1 MRITSHKANQFFSL
15 LLKIVVV
22 LAAVYFIWHK
32 VTNDEQ
38 MDFDNFINI
47 LFEYRIFSFTNLLI
61 LIIFTILNW
70 YFEILKWQNL
80 SGHVRENSFK
90 AATRESLASFTAAIF
105 TPSRIGEYG
114 AKCLYYTRTAWRKI
128 IFLNFMGNM
137 AQLFATYFF
146 GIAGLLFL
154 ITSLDLPLPIFNA
167 MLVIGLLLA
176 PFFLYIIMK
185 KFKIRL
191 KGYSV
196 KRLEESFHK
205 VSEKIRWKTL
215 IFASLRFLIFTHQF
229 YFLLL
234 QFKVDVSYPL
244 LIAAVFSTYILAS
257 IIPTMIIF
265 DAFIKGGFAVWVFG
279 FLGVSQIVVLTI
291 VLTVWILNFGLPGL
305 VGSFYVL
312 KYKKSKHAIA

>member
-15 LLKIVVV
+15 VLKVLVV
-22 LAAVYFIWHK
+22 LAAVSFIWYK
-32 VTNDEQ
+32 VNNDQ
-38 MDFDNFINI
+38 SMDLDRFVEI
-47 LFEYRIFSFTNLLI
+47 LSNYRIFSFTNIAI
-61 LIIFTILNW
+61 LVLFSLANW

-80 SGHVRENSFK
+80 SSHVRENSFR

-114 AKCLYYTRTAWRKI
+114 AKCLYYTRAAWRKI
-128 IFLNFMGNM
+128 VFLNFLGNT

-154 ITSLDLPLPIFNA
+154 ITTLDLALPAINIL
-167 MLVIGLLLA
+167 LVSGLLFA
-176 PFFLYIIMK
+176 PFIVYIVMK

-196 KRLEESFHK
+196 QRLEESFHN
-205 VSEKIRWKTL
+205 VSEKIRWKTI
-215 IFASLRFLIFTHQF
+215 IFASIRFLIFTHQF

-234 QFKVDVSYPL
+234 QFQVDVSYPL
-244 LIAAVFSTYILAS
+244 LISAVFSTYILAS

-265 DAFIKGGFAVWVFG
+265 DAFIKGGFAVWIFG
-279 FLGVSQIVVLTI
+279 LLQVPQIIVLTI
-291 VLTVWILNFGLPGL
+291 VLTVWILNFGLPG
-305 VGSFYVL
+305 VAGSYYVL
-312 KYKKSKHAIA
+312 RYKKTKHAIA

>member
-15 LLKIVVV
+15 VLKILVV
-22 LAAVYFIWHK
+22 LAAVSFIWYK
-32 VTNDEQ
+32 VTRDDT
-38 MDFDNFINI
+38 MDFDQFVSLLNQ
-47 LFEYRIFSFTNLLI
+47 YRIFSFTNILI
-61 LIIFTILNW
+61 LVLFTIFNW

-80 SGHVRENSFK
+80 SSHVRENTFR

-114 AKCLYYTRTAWRKI
+114 AKCLYYTRAAWRKV
-128 IFLNFMGNM
+128 IFLNFLGNM
-137 AQLFATYFF
+137 GQLFATYFF
-146 GIAGLLFL
+146 GIAGLLYL
-154 ITSLDLPLPIFNA
+154 ITTLDLPLPVFNA
-167 MLVIGLLLA
+167 LVVMGLLLA
-176 PFFLYIIMK
+176 PFLLYFIMK

-205 VSEKIRWKTL
+205 VSKEIRWKTIL
-215 IFASLRFLIFTHQF
+215 FASLRFLIFTHQF
-229 YFLLL
+229 YFLLV
-234 QFKVDVSYPL
+234 QFKIDVSYPL

-265 DAFIKGGFAVWVFG
+265 DAFIKGGFGVWIFG
-279 FLGVSQIVVLTI
+279 FLQVPQIIVLTI

-305 VGSFYVL
+305 AGSYYVL
-312 KYKKSKHAIA
+312 RYKKAKHAVA

>member
-15 LLKIVVV
+15 VLKILVVV
-22 LAAVYFIWHK
+22 AAVSFIWYK
-32 VTNDEQ
+32 VTRDEA
-38 MDFDNFINI
+38 MDFDRFVDI
-47 LFEYRIFSFTNLLI
+47 LSRYRIFSVTNIVI
-61 LIIFTILNW
+61 LVVLTILNW
-70 YFEILKWQNL
+70 YFEILKWQTL
-80 SGHVRENSFK
+80 SSHVRDNSYRR
-90 AATRESLASFTAAIF
+90 AMRESLASFTAAIF

-114 AKCLYYTRTAWRKI
+114 AKCLYYTRAAWRKI
-128 IFLNFMGNM
+128 IFLNFLGNT

-154 ITSLDLPLPIFNA
+154 ITTLDLALPVFNII
-167 MLVIGLLLA
+167 LVSGLLFA
-176 PFFLYIIMK
+176 PFILYFVMK

-191 KGYSV
+191 KGYSI
-196 KRLEESFHK
+196 KRLEESFHN
-205 VSEKIRWKTL
+205 VAEEIRWKTL
-215 IFASLRFLIFTHQF
+215 IYASIRFLIFTHQF

-265 DAFIKGGFAVWVFG
+265 DAFIKGGFAVWIFG
-279 FLGVSQIVVLTI
+279 LLQVPQIIVLSI

-305 VGSFYVL
+305 AGSYYVL
-312 KYKKSKHAIA
+312 RYKKAKHAIA

>member
-15 LLKIVVV
+15 VLKILVV
-22 LAAVYFIWHK
+22 LAAVSFIWYK
-32 VTNDEQ
+32 VTRDET
-38 MDFDNFINI
+38 MDFDQFVEM
-47 LFEYRIFSFTNLLI
+47 LDQYQIFSFTNIVI
-61 LIIFTILNW
+61 LVLFTIFNW

-80 SGHVRENSFK
+80 SGHVRENSFW

-114 AKCLYYTRTAWRKI
+114 AKCLYYTRAAWRKV
-128 IFLNFMGNM
+128 IFLNFLGNM
-137 AQLFATYFF
+137 GQLFATYFF
-146 GIAGLLFL
+146 GIAGLLYL
-154 ITSLDLPLPIFNA
+154 ITKLDLPLPFFNA
-167 MLVIGLLLA
+167 LVVIGLLFA
-176 PFFLYIIMK
+176 PFLLYFIMK

-205 VSEKIRWKTL
+205 VSKEIRWKTIL
-215 IFASLRFLIFTHQF
+215 FASLRFLIFTHQF
-229 YFLLL
+229 YFLLV
-234 QFKVDVSYPL
+234 QFQIDVSYPL

-265 DAFIKGGFAVWVFG
+265 DAFIKGGFGVWIFG
-279 FLGVSQIVVLTI
+279 FLQVPQIIVLTI

-305 VGSFYVL
+305 AGSYYIL
-312 KYKKSKHAIA
+312 RYKKAKHAVA

>member
-15 LLKIVVV
+15 VLKVLVV
-22 LAAVYFIWHK
+22 LAAVSFIWYK

-38 MDFDNFINI
+38 MNFDRFVDI
-47 LFEYRIFSFTNLLI
+47 LDSYRIFSFTN
-61 LIIFTILNW
+61 IIVLVVFTILNW

-80 SGHVRENSFK
+80 SSHVRENSFK

-114 AKCLYYTRTAWRKI
+114 AKCLYYTRAAWRKI
-128 IFLNFMGNM
+128 IFLNFLGNTG
-137 AQLFATYFF
+137 QLFATYFF
-146 GIAGLLFL
+146 GVAGLFYL
-154 ITSLDLPLPIFNA
+154 ITRLDLPLPLFNA
-167 MLVIGLLLA
+167 MLVILLLLA
-176 PFFLYIIMK
+176 PFILYIIMK
-185 KFKIRL
+185 KFRIRL
-191 KGYSV
+191 KGYSI
-196 KRLEESFHK
+196 KRLEESFFK

-215 IFASLRFLIFTHQF
+215 IFASIRFLIFTHQF
-229 YFLLL
+229 YFLLV

-279 FLGVSQIVVLTI
+279 FLGVSQIIVLTI

-305 VGSFYVL
+305 AGSFYVL